1 MPDDAVCATQL
12 LLDRPLINGVLV
24 CFLYAAATIPWRKL
38 TVLHDPRFL
47 KQMPAG
53 CVQDVIAQV
62 TSEEPIAG
70 VTVARAVCS
79 SRQSTCRGV
88 VQESVHLSLP
98 PLRSVRQARAT
109 SRVVLGTHNFLPEAR
124 WATPLLY
131 WSLPAD
137 TRTCVTFVSTMKV
150 LPASSL

>member
-12 LLDRPLINGVLV
+12 LLERPLINGVLV

-62 TSEEPIAG
+62 TRRGADSRSDGGQSCVQQP
-70 VTVARAVCS
+70 AVYMSWCCS
-79 SRQSTCRGV
+79 GIC
-88 VQESVHLSLP
+88 P
-98 PLRSVRQARAT
+98 PLTAPVAIGAAGS
-109 SRVVLGTHNFLPEAR
+109 GHI
-124 WATPLLY
+124 
-131 WSLPAD
+131 
-137 TRTCVTFVSTMKV
+137 
-150 LPASSL
+150 ASGAGHT